1 MSTKKKST
9 TKQPTNQKLAKGNS
23 ASGYAYTL
31 QTVPYEIS
39 AEEQRRA
46 QLLMWRSTNKVRPR
60 TWAIVAAVVLL
71 SILGLI
77 FIKNYSTIICWVA
90 LASVAIFLVL
100 RLFVW
105 EWYAKRKMAEFPAQE
120 IKGIKLGIQPH
131 GMVMQQQLNM
141 TPQRGMQQVI
151 AQPGVMNV
159 AWKEVSEWYDN
170 QEFLLMTFKVKDQD
184 GSFFLPKR
192 MDTKQFSFDTI
203 RKHLNETVGAAKK
216 F

>member
-1 MSTKKKST
+1 MSKSATSKST
-9 TKQPTNQKLAKGNS
+9 
-23 ASGYAYTL
+23 SGYAYTL

-90 LASVAIFLVL
+90 LVGVAIFLVL

-131 GMVMQQQLNM
+131 GMVMQQQMNM
-141 TPQRGMQQVI
+141 PPQRGMQQVI
-151 AQPGVMNV
+151 TQPGVMNV